1 MAEIDEPNGDEP
13 TPYRDPVGLHGVH
26 LLTCR
31 SLWHDAQ
38 RTDGAFGLAGIMTH
52 IEPSE
57 EASFPVSLN
66 RVFVYVQLWG
76 DAGEYTLRIRLVRV
90 ILEDDD
96 EVEVQ
101 IGMNDE
107 PREYPLPSR
116 RPVVV
121 SGLNYVDELG
131 FPIGPVAFPEPG
143 LYEYQLIAEGIKS
156 PIARERVLA
165 REWTDDE

>member
-1 MAEIDEPNGDEP
+1 MAEIDDPNDDEP
-13 TPYRDPVGLHGVH
+13 MSYRDPVGLHGVH

-31 SLWHDAQ
+31 ALWYDAQ

-101 IGMNDE
+101 LGMNDE
-107 PREYPLPSR
+107 PREYPLPSH
-116 RPVVV
+116 
-121 SGLNYVDELG
+121 
-131 FPIGPVAFPEPG
+131 PG
-143 LYEYQLIAEGIKS
+143 LFHVAVWVILRANFRHKFGNN
-156 PIARERVLA
+156 LA
-165 REWTDDE
+165 QFTT